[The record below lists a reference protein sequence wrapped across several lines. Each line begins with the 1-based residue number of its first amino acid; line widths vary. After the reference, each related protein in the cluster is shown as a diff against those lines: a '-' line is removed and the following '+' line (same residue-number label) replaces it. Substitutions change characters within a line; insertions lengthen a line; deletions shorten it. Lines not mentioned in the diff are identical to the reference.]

1 METKERIF
9 LDGFDF
15 DRLMLLFGDSQILVT
30 AGFSQTNTNGCVTQ
44 LAFVGSFPLK
54 NLYYLYRT

>member
-1 METKERIF
+1 MGKKKNCSGKKKRIF

-30 AGFSQTNTNGCVTQ
+30 TGFSQTNMNGCVC
-44 LAFVGSFPLK
+44 
-54 NLYYLYRT
+54 